1 MFEPGNYRRRKRMRR
16 HAYKASGLAGF
27 KSWPIS
33 AAAADHATTAA
44 AAAAAAAS
52 QFIYGH
58 RHPAYFHAA
67 YPHIS
72 HPPPPP
78 PPPPA
83 PTQPP
88 SWYANNILF
97 KLKEN

>member
-1 MFEPGNYRRRKRMRR
+1 MSLPLLDSDPQYQDMFEPGNYRRRKRMRR

-33 AAAADHATTAA
+33 DHATTAA

-58 RHPAYFHAA
+58 RHPAYFHT

-78 PPPPA
+78 PPPP
-83 PTQPP
+83 TQPP
-88 SWYANNILF
+88 PAPW
-97 KLKEN
+97 